1 VRSADIKSKGE
12 VKAQLHAQVFSD
24 YCKMPSKERNAFL
37 SATTA
42 DFKEHLFDLAQTQA
56 TISFRSCISKYA
68 HTEVEKFYLALVK
81 ALLSPKVQRAPI
93 RQTVKNEFRKEMD
106 FCRSLDS
113 TYSLLMSFEDMIV
126 VFWKALEDTK
136 ELRESLGNKT
146 LEIKIGIDVVS

>member
-1 VRSADIKSKGE
+1 
-12 VKAQLHAQVFSD
+12 
-24 YCKMPSKERNAFL
+24 
-37 SATTA
+37 
-42 DFKEHLFDLAQTQA
+42 
-56 TISFRSCISKYA
+56 
-68 HTEVEKFYLALVK
+68 
-81 ALLSPKVQRAPI
+81 
-93 RQTVKNEFRKEMD
+93 MD